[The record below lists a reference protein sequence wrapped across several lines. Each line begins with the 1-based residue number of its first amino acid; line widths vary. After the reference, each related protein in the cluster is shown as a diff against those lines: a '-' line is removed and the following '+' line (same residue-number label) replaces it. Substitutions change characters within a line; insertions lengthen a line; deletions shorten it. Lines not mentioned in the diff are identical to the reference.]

1 MSDRADV
8 NNFSKVGCPINK
20 TNVPKESSRFDFNL
34 PRPPVP
40 GEEKTQN
47 VSDWGQASH
56 QNEWLTKRSSE
67 GEELKRSND
76 IPPQLP
82 PKPEA
87 FQMQKPK
94 QEESGAP
101 STKEKDAPPLPPCI
115 RWAQSLLNLLND
127 SDGVAQFM
135 DYLEGEGPHHADSLR
150 FWLACEGVRRQD
162 QQDKA
167 QQYAQAIF
175 SIFVQS
181 PWLPISEDLRA
192 QISSILNSDEPLDIP
207 VTVFD
212 EAQLQVENEI
222 NSTTY
227 PNFLQ
232 SDIYLQC
239 LEAVQNSS
247 LPFNVEAGADSNSEA
262 VGTREIENLD
272 SLSCP
277 IGSLPTVH
285 EDLEFVSKPFLSYS
299 QTPGTNASTGYH
311 TPNLHQPLKLTKDLL
326 LLSQQHRA
334 VDLRP
339 QTEAYASL
347 FLYRNMGAHAAYNS
361 YNPVSRQDSEM
372 QSLSSRSDVRTE
384 SDNMSMTDSSV
395 DGRTLSRTIKRKTA
409 LEAKRAK
416 ESAAVNRETHM
427 HQTIIP
433 RTQRMDARKAEPPRD
448 PQQFANILI
457 KKLETIS
464 EKDVEQELDRRRKES
479 ESMSLPDDKHRI
491 EPQSRALANVLKEKL
506 LLLQPDDDDDQDI
519 LDQHVSRVFS
529 DLTPSRSPGVVSPR
543 PIASPRPHSP
553 HRSRYPI
560 PLARPKRRDKDGY
573 STFSGDSGNVHDFQ
587 DGSEHRMSMV
597 VKSKSTPADY
607 SDDRFSRGSTARRSA
622 SKKTLTD
629 LTDSGVSVV
638 SDTPPVAVPVPAL
651 AKDSRVIAWLMESDR
666 SSKSQSGPHSEVS
679 GKHRSHRTSPISSR
693 HRTKGFGSS
702 RSNSLERGATADN
715 LGPAQPFVADPNMP
729 PPPLPSTTIQLEE
742 ARRRLM
748 DDDFRTRPRVRS
760 SNKYYPDLTQSGQS
774 TLRKSTRG
782 ARPSLPGTGAATPE
796 EYTTVVFSFAD
807 EQFPYRIKI
816 PGSQVTFRQF
826 KEYLPKKGNY
836 RYFFKTVCEELG
848 NQVIQEEVNRDNDIL
863 PLCEGKVMAL
873 AKPVD

>member
-1 MSDRADV
+1 MTDHTDV
-8 NNFSKVGCPINK
+8 NNSSKVGCLSNK
-20 TNVPKESSRFDFNL
+20 SHASNECPKFDYNL

-40 GEEKTQN
+40 GQERSQCI
-47 VSDWGQASH
+47 SDWGQTAQPLDWAIKKSSDSDH
-56 QNEWLTKRSSE
+56 KKFNTK
-67 GEELKRSND
+67 ND
-76 IPPQLP
+76 SPHVPPQLP
-82 PKPEA
+82 PKPDTL
-87 FQMQKPK
+87 QK
-94 QEESGAP
+94 
-101 STKEKDAPPLPPCI
+101 TKEGDVETSTSKEKEAPLPPPCI

-135 DYLEGEGPHHADSLR
+135 DYLEGEGPHHAAALR

-181 PWLPISEDLRA
+181 PLLPIKETLRT
-192 QISSILNSDEPLDIP
+192 QISAILNSDDPLDIP
-207 VTVFD
+207 VTIFD

-222 NSTTY
+222 NATTY

-232 SDIYLQC
+232 SEIYLQC
-239 LEAVQNSS
+239 LQAVQINPKVAKVESS
-247 LPFNVEAGADSNSEA
+247 PELVDESCSA
-262 VGTREIENLD
+262 REIGNLENLA
-272 SLSCP
+272 CAV
-277 IGSLPTVH
+277 GSLPTLH
-285 EDLEFVSKPFLSYS
+285 EDLEFISKPYLPYS
-299 QTPGTNASTGYH
+299 QTPGTNTSTGYH
-311 TPNLHQPLKLTKDLL
+311 TPNLTQPLKLTKDLL

-334 VDLRP
+334 ADLRP
-339 QTEAYASL
+339 QSEAYAS
-347 FLYRNMGAHAAYNS
+347 
-361 YNPVSRQDSEM
+361 
-372 QSLSSRSDVRTE
+372 
-384 SDNMSMTDSSV
+384 
-395 DGRTLSRTIKRKTA
+395 DGRTIGRTMKRKAA

-433 RTQRMDARKAEPPRD
+433 RTQRMDARKAEPPKD

-464 EKDVEQELDRRRKES
+464 EKEVEQELDRRRKES

-506 LLLQPDDDDDQDI
+506 LLLQPEDDDDQDI

-529 DLTPSRSPGVVSPR
+529 DLTPSRSPGVV
-543 PIASPRPHSP
+543 SPRPHSP

-587 DGSEHRMSMV
+587 DGSEHRLSM
-597 VKSKSTPADY
+597 VKSKSMPEYA
-607 SDDRFSRGSTARRSA
+607 DDRFVRGSAARRSV

-638 SDTPPVAVPVPAL
+638 SDTPPVVPAVVPAL
-651 AKDSRVIAWLMESDR
+651 AKDNRVLAWLMESDR

-693 HRTKGFGSS
+693 HRGKGFGTS
-702 RSNSLERGATADN
+702 RSNSLERGNTAES
-715 LGPAQPFVADPNMP
+715 LGPAQPFIADPNMP
-729 PPPLPSTTIQLEE
+729 PPPLPSTIIQLEE

-748 DDDFRTRPRVRS
+748 DDEFRTRSRVRS

-782 ARPSLPGTGAATPE
+782 VRPSLPGTGAATPE
-796 EYTTVVFSFAD
+796 EYTTVVFSFSD

-816 PGSQVTFRQF
+816 PGTQVTFRQF

-848 NQVIQEEVNRDNDIL
+848 NQVIQEEVNKDSDIL

-873 AKPVD
+873 AKPID